1 MIGANKYRSWL
12 KHPGYNYVALPY
24 LAAGSAAVGAV
35 AAIQSSSAQ
44 KKSIAAQRK
53 MADVSA
59 ARERVQAARQARIA
73 RASILAGAGNEGV
86 GGSGV
91 AGSTASIGSQL
102 GSNAAFSNT
111 MQTFGDQVSAANQKA
126 ADWQATGNMF
136 QSIGGIASSM
146 NNWDSIFGGQQSRQN
161 TASNIAR
168 ASGKI
173 LTVGGG

>member
-1 MIGANKYRSWL
+1 MFKHKFVKQAPVAAFFAANAGAI
-12 KHPGYNYVALPY
+12 
-24 LAAGSAAVGAV
+24 AAGSALVGAV
-35 AAIQSSSAQ
+35 SAINSASAQ
-44 KKSIAAQRK
+44 KKSISAQRK

-91 AGSTASIGSQL
+91 AGATASIGSQL

-111 MQTFGDQVSAANQKA
+111 MQTFGNQVSSANQKA
-126 ADWQATGNMF
+126 ANWQAVGGAF
-136 QSIGGIASSM
+136 QAIGGIASSM
-146 NNWDSIFGGQQSRQN
+146 TDWDSIFGGQQSRQN

-168 ASGKI
+168 SSGKI

>member
-1 MIGANKYRSWL
+1 MIGAKRFKLYEPVSAFMSAY
-12 KHPGYNYVALPY
+12 GGAI
-24 LAAGSAAVGAV
+24 AGTSAAVGAV
-35 AAIQSSSAQ
+35 ASIQSAQQQ
-44 KKSIAAQRK
+44 KKAISAQRK

-136 QSIGGIASSM
+136 QSIGGIANGM
-146 NNWDSIFGGQQSRQN
+146 TDW
-161 TASNIAR
+161 
-168 ASGKI
+168 GKI
-173 LTVGGG
+173 FNPQGIPSVQQMANK